1 MCCQMC
7 AAIYSDRKEEE
18 CSSSSPVDGKMYTS
32 GNIANLHR
40 VPNEIIKN
48 GAIVKVRT
56 LMKQFIL

>member
-7 AAIYSDRKEEE
+7 GSIYSDRKEEE
-18 CSSSSPVDGKMYTS
+18 CSSSSPVDGEMYTS
-32 GNIANLHR
+32 GNITNLNR

>member
-7 AAIYSDRKEEE
+7 TSIPSYRKEE

-40 VPNEIIKN
+40 VPNEIIRN

-56 LMKQFIL
+56 FMEQLIL